1 MLKKE
6 VYDKLTAFSESELKL
21 LNKDI
26 DKENDIKEDFV
37 INYRPWHRGQ
47 MFDIKRHTRFSVF
60 PKHRHDYI
68 EITYVFRGKMTQKI
82 KNKEIV
88 VQKGELIFLNQKIV
102 HEIGMTSEED
112 IILNFLIRPEFFDY
126 LFNLLDKENII
137 SKFLLST
144 IYNSSVQGEYL
155 CFHVSEIIDIQ
166 EIIEKIIEEIYQEK
180 PMKNIKVQLLMGML
194 ITELLNN
201 SNFIES
207 YSEENYDTK
216 LIMNV
221 LKYIDEEYRTAN
233 LVEISNKLNQPNY
246 KISKVVK
253 EATGLTF
260 IELLQEKRLEKASE
274 LLKNTSLSIE
284 DIIKDVG
291 YENATYFYKI
301 FKNKFDMSLKQ
312 YRKINN

>member
-1 MLKKE
+1 MLKNE
-6 VYDKLTAFSESELKL
+6 VYEKLIAFSESELKL
-21 LNKDI
+21 LNKDRN
-26 DKENDIKEDFV
+26 KENDIKEDFV
-37 INYRPWHRGQ
+37 VNYRPWHRGQ

-68 EITYVFRGKMTQKI
+68 EITYVFRGKMTQRI
-82 KNKEIV
+82 KDKEIV

-102 HEIGMTSEED
+102 HEIGMTTEED

-144 IYNSSVQGEYL
+144 IYNGSVQGEYL
-155 CFHVSEIIDIQ
+155 CFHVSEITDIQ

-221 LKYIDEEYRTAN
+221 LKYIDEEYRIAN
-233 LVEISNKLNQPNY
+233 LVEISKNLNQPNY
-246 KISKVVK
+246 KISKIVK

-260 IELLQEKRLEKASE
+260 SELLQEKRLEKASE

>member
-6 VYDKLTAFSESELKL
+6 VYEKLTAFTESELKL
-21 LNKDI
+21 KRDSIIDTTGNK
-26 DKENDIKEDFV
+26 EETV
-37 INYRPWHRGQ
+37 INMIPWQKNQ
-47 MFDIKRHTRFSVF
+47 MFAIKRHTRFSIF
-60 PKHRHDYI
+60 PKHRHNYI
-68 EITYVFRGKMTQKI
+68 EITYVFRGKMIQKI
-82 KNKEIV
+82 KDKEVI

-102 HEIGMTSEED
+102 HEIGMTTEED
-112 IILNFLIRPEFFDY
+112 IILNFLIKPEFFDY
-126 LFNLLDKENII
+126 IFNLLDKENII

-144 IYNSSVQGEYL
+144 IYSGSIQGEYL
-155 CFHVSEIIDIQ
+155 CFHVSEISDIQ

-207 YSEENYDTK
+207 YSEKNYDTK

-233 LVEISNKLNQPNY
+233 LIEISKKLNQPNY
-246 KISKVVK
+246 KISKVIK

-260 IELLQEKRLEKASE
+260 SELLQEKRLEKASE

-312 YRKINN
+312 YRKINS

>member
-1 MLKKE
+1 MLKNE
-6 VYDKLTAFSESELKL
+6 VYEKLIAFSESELKL
-21 LNKDI
+21 LNKDRN
-26 DKENDIKEDFV
+26 KENDIKEDFV
-37 INYRPWHRGQ
+37 VNYRPWHRGQ

-82 KNKEIV
+82 KDKEIV

-102 HEIGMTSEED
+102 HEIGMTTEED

-144 IYNSSVQGEYL
+144 IYNGSVQGEYL
-155 CFHVSEIIDIQ
+155 CFHVSEITDIQ

-221 LKYIDEEYRTAN
+221 LKYIDEEYRVAN
-233 LVEISNKLNQPNY
+233 LVEISKNLNQPNY
-246 KISKVVK
+246 KISKVVN

-260 IELLQEKRLEKASE
+260 SELLQEKRLEKASE